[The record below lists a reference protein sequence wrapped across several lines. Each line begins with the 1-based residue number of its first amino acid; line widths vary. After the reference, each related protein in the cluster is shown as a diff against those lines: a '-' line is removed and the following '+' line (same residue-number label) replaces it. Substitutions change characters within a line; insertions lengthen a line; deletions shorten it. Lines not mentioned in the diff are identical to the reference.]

1 MENPEVA
8 EIDLILVKKRSLTG
22 VFSLISRSF
31 FIQGI
36 ALASNFL
43 LTIFLNP
50 ETFGVFFLVSAFI
63 SFFSYFSDVGLAAA
77 LIQKKEK
84 LDLED
89 LRTTFTVQQ
98 VLVLLLFAVIFIL
111 SPFVGKWYS
120 LSREGLWLFYA
131 LGLSFFLSSL
141 KTIPSILLERNLNF
155 NLLVIPQIIETV
167 VFNLVAVFLAWRGFE
182 ITSFT
187 FAVLARGIV
196 GLVAIYLI
204 SPWKIGFAFS
214 KNSLKRLLRF
224 GVPYQANTMMAVI
237 KDDLMTIFLGK
248 VIGSTG
254 LGYLGWAKKWAEQPL
269 RFFMDNVS
277 KVAFPAFS
285 RLQDD
290 KQKLANAVEKSLFFL
305 AFLTFPILIGF
316 SVLASDLVRVIPRYS
331 KWEPAILALY
341 LYVFNSVW
349 ATISTPMT
357 NLLNATG
364 HIKKTFKLMVMWLI
378 LTWALMP
385 VLGLRYGYN
394 GVAVAASIISL
405 SSVVAI
411 IVARRVV
418 RFDLI
423 NPVIKPLAASLIMGV
438 AVYFFN
444 PNLSNLTVSIVLRLL
459 TGGILYFLF
468 SYLFIGKALFSDINK
483 IYTEFKNRKK

>member
-1 MENPEVA
+1 MENAETA
-8 EIDLILVKKRSLTG
+8 EIDITLVRKRSLTG
-22 VFSLISRSF
+22 VFSLITRSF
-31 FIQGI
+31 FVQGI

-43 LTIFLNP
+43 LTIFLDP
-50 ETFGVFFLVSAFI
+50 KTFGVFFLVSAFI
-63 SFFSYFSDVGLAAA
+63 SFFSYFSDIGLAAA

-84 LDLED
+84 LDLKD

-98 VLVLLLFAVIFIL
+98 VLVLLLFAIIFIL
-111 SPFVGKWYS
+111 SPFVGRWYS
-120 LSREGLWLFYA
+120 LSKEGIWLFYA
-131 LGLSFFLSSL
+131 LGISFFLSSL

-155 NLLVIPQIIETV
+155 NLLVIPQIIETII
-167 VFNLVAVFLAWRGFE
+167 FNLVAVFLAWRGFE

-187 FAVLARGIV
+187 YAVLARGVV
-196 GLVAIYLI
+196 GLVAIYII
-204 SPWKIGFAFS
+204 SPWKLGFAFS
-214 KNSLKRLLRF
+214 KDSLKRLLRF

-248 VIGSTG
+248 VIGSAG

-305 AFLTFPILIGF
+305 TFLTFPILIGF
-316 SVLASDLVRVIPRYS
+316 SVLASDLVKVIPRYS

-341 LYVFNSVW
+341 LYAFNSAW
-349 ATISTPMT
+349 ATVSTPLT
-357 NLLNATG
+357 NFLNATG
-364 HIKKTFKLMVMWLI
+364 NIKKTFRLMVMWLT

-405 SSVVAI
+405 SSVVAV
-411 IVARRVV
+411 IVARKIVK
-418 RFDLI
+418 FDLV
-423 NPVIKPLAASLIMGV
+423 NPVIKPLAASLLMGV
-438 AVYFFN
+438 IVYFFN
-444 PNLSNLTVSIVLRLL
+444 PEMSNLTLSIVFRLL
-459 TGGILYFLF
+459 VGGSLYFLF
-468 SYLFIGKALFSDINK
+468 SYLFIGRTLFADINK
-483 IYTEFKNRKK
+483 VYTEFRNRKK